1 MSKPHLPDKELIL
14 SIKSAAKKEQ
24 GIKEFSAAHI
34 GFIYKI
40 CNALGIDE
48 YHAKDVYTDSLI
60 AFMHQ
65 IELGQFKGQ
74 SKASTYFY
82 RIFYNKSVDF
92 LRKES
97 TNKIDYM
104 DAIPDQSATNP
115 FYLTFEN
122 KEEISRISIVLK
134 KMGDPCKTIL
144 KEWAFLGY
152 KINEIA
158 QRNNFGNADQVKRK
172 KYNCLEALR
181 KQVKIKRL

>member
-1 MSKPHLPDKELIL
+1 MSKAHLTDKELIL
-14 SIKSAAKKEQ
+14 SIKSATTKEQ

-34 GFIYKI
+34 GFVYKI

-48 YHAKDVYTDSLI
+48 FHAKDVYTDSLI

-65 IELGQFKGQ
+65 IELGQFKGE

-92 LRKES
+92 LRKQS

-104 DAIPDQSATNP
+104 DTIPDRSTTNQ
-115 FYLTFEN
+115 FYSTFEN
-122 KEEISRISIVLK
+122 QEEINRISIRLK

-172 KYNCLEALR
+172 KYTCLESLR
-181 KQVKIKRL
+181 KQLKN

>member
-1 MSKPHLPDKELIL
+1 MSKPQLTDKELIL

-40 CNALGIDE
+40 CNSLGIDE
-48 YHAKDVYTDSLI
+48 FYAKDVYTDSLI
-60 AFMHQ
+60 AFMQQ

-92 LRKES
+92 LRKQS

-104 DAIPDQSATNP
+104 DTVPDRNTTNP

-122 KEEISRISIVLK
+122 KEEVSRISIALK
-134 KMGDPCKTIL
+134 KMGNPCKTIL

-158 QRNNFGNADQVKRK
+158 QRNNYGNADQVKRK
-172 KYNCLEALR
+172 KYTCLEALR
-181 KQVKIKRL
+181 RQLNIKKA